1 MTPLPPYRRE
11 IDGLRAIAVLAVV
24 FYHFAIPGFGGGF
37 VGVDV
42 FFVISGF
49 LIGGILWREL
59 VATGR
64 LSLARF
70 YTRRLRRLAP
80 AFVMMALVSGLVA
93 YFILL
98 PFEFRE
104 FGKALIAST
113 LYFSNIVFYRQSG
126 YFDGA
131 ADEKLLLHTWSLS
144 VEEQFYIF
152 LPITFILL
160 ARFRRHIP
168 ALLALLFAGSLAANL
183 WFTPQSPTATFF
195 LFPFRAW
202 EMLAGV
208 LLAIHGQKTG
218 EIWRHGAWPSLLGLG
233 LVLAGILFIEPGAGF
248 PGWQVLAPV
257 VGTVLLLWNGRDP
270 NPVNRL
276 LSARLPV
283 FIGLISY
290 SLYLWHWPVMV
301 LSKYYRDDY
310 GMIET
315 LLWIAL
321 ALLLATVSWRYVE
334 RPVRLSS
341 LGGWPLLGAVVVASG
356 SLLALGAAV
365 YLQNGMPDR
374 FAPKTRMHI
383 DASADFLQDWSRCY
397 RPETGPFKGVE
408 ICPIGPQGPPEVL
421 VWGDSHVRAFQ
432 AGIALAAQEHKRPGL
447 LIWHAGCPP
456 LFGISKT
463 ESAATPQ
470 EDTACT
476 DTLNRMQNALQQVPE
491 IRKLLVIGRW
501 AYYANGQGVGN
512 DAHNKI
518 TLHGKDF
525 NTAVAE
531 TFTELSP
538 QFDSIF
544 VLRQVPEIP
553 EYDSRKLARLLAHGR
568 IGRAELQAMTTTPTA
583 QVLQRV
589 AKSEPVFEALA
600 KAGVIRLLDPW
611 KMFCTG
617 DSCSAIKDGKAL
629 YFDNN
634 HVVNNTALM
643 LRSLFDPV
651 FAP

>member
-1 MTPLPPYRRE
+1 MTTPPPYRRE

-59 VATGR
+59 SDTGH
-64 LSLARF
+64 LSLSRF
-70 YTRRLRRLAP
+70 YTRRVRRLAP
-80 AFVMMALVSGLVA
+80 AFVVMALFSGLAA

-104 FGKALIAST
+104 FGKALIAAT
-113 LYFSNIVFYRQSG
+113 LYFSNIIFYRQSG

-152 LPITFILL
+152 LPITFLL
-160 ARFRRHIP
+160 LVRWRRHIP
-168 ALLALLFAGSLAANL
+168 KLLAGVFIASLAANIL
-183 WFTPQSPTATFF
+183 LTPQSPTATFF

-208 LLAIHGQKTG
+208 LLAIHGQKIG
-218 EIWRHGAWPSLLGLG
+218 KNWRHGVWPSLLGLM
-233 LVLAGILFIEPGAGF
+233 LVLGGIVLIEPGAGF

-257 VGTVLLLWNGRDP
+257 AGTALLLWNGRDD
-270 NPVNRL
+270 NPVNRI

-301 LSKYYRDDY
+301 LSKYYRDGY
-310 GMIET
+310 GRFET
-315 LLWIAL
+315 LFWIAL
-321 ALLLATVSWRYVE
+321 ALGLATLSWRFVE
-334 RPVRLSS
+334 RPVRLSH
-341 LGGWPLLGAVVVASG
+341 LKGWPLVGAVAVASG
-356 SLLALGAAV
+356 SLLALGGAV

-374 FAPKTRMHI
+374 FNAKTRMHI

-397 RPETGPFKGVE
+397 RPETGPFTGVE
-408 ICPIGPQGPPEVL
+408 ICPIGPDGPPEVL

-432 AGIALAAQEHKRPGL
+432 AGVSLAAMEHTRPGL

-456 LFGISKT
+456 LFGVSKT
-463 ESAATPQ
+463 ESAATPL
-470 EDTACT
+470 EDATCT
-476 DTLNRMQNALQQVPE
+476 DTLQRIRSTLQQQPT

-512 DAHNKI
+512 DAQNNI
-518 TLHGKDF
+518 QLHGKDF
-525 NTAVAE
+525 SSAVRD
-531 TFTELSP
+531 TFTELAR
-538 QFDSIF
+538 QFDRVF

-568 IGRAELQAMTTTPTA
+568 LDTAELARLTTVPKS

-589 AKSEPVFEALA
+589 AKSEPVFNALA
-600 KAGVIRLLDPW
+600 AKGKIRLIDPW
-611 KMFCTG
+611 DMFCTG
-617 DSCSAIKDGKAL
+617 DTCSAIRNGKAL
-629 YFDNN
+629 FFDNN
-634 HVVNNTALM
+634 HVVNNTGLM
-643 LRSLFDPV
+643 LRNLFDPV

>member
-1 MTPLPPYRRE
+1 MTTPPPYRRE

-80 AFVMMALVSGLVA
+80 AFVIMALVSGLA
-93 YFILL
+93 AWFILL

-113 LYFSNIVFYRQSG
+113 LYFSNIIFYRQSG

-160 ARFRRHIP
+160 ARWRRHIP

-183 WFTPQSPTATFF
+183 WFTPHSPTATFF

-218 EIWRHGAWPSLLGLG
+218 ESWRHGAAPSWLGLA
-233 LVLAGILFIEPGAGF
+233 LVLAGILFIQPDAGF

-257 VGTVLLLWNGRDP
+257 TGTALLLWNGRDP

-301 LSKYYRDDY
+301 LSKYYRDGY
-310 GMIET
+310 GTVET
-315 LLWIAL
+315 LFWIAL
-321 ALLLATVSWRYVE
+321 ALGLATLSWRFVE
-334 RPVRLSS
+334 RPVRLSNIH
-341 LGGWPLLGAVVVASG
+341 GWPLAGAVVVASG
-356 SLLALGAAV
+356 SLLAFGGAV

-374 FAPKTRMHI
+374 FGPQTRMHI

-397 RPETGPFKGVE
+397 WPDSGPFQGVE
-408 ICPIGPQGPPEVL
+408 ICPIGPKGPPEVL

-432 AGIALAAQEHKRPGL
+432 AGIALAAEEHKRPGL

-470 EDTACT
+470 EDAACT
-476 DTLNRMQNALQQVPE
+476 DTLNRIQTALQQVPT

-512 DAHNKI
+512 DAQNTI
-518 TLHGKDF
+518 ALHGKDF
-525 NTAVAE
+525 DTAVND
-531 TFTELSP
+531 TFTALAQ
-538 QFDSIF
+538 QFDTVF

-553 EYDSRKLARLLAHGR
+553 LYDSRRLARLMAHGR
-568 IGRAELQAMTTTPTA
+568 IDDTELHRLTTVPRS

-589 AKSEPVFEALA
+589 AKSEPVFKSLA
-600 KAGVIRLLDPW
+600 TEGKIRLLDPW
-611 KMFCTG
+611 DMFCASDT
-617 DSCSAIKDGKAL
+617 CSAIRDGKAL
-629 YFDNN
+629 FFDNN
-634 HVVNNTALM
+634 HVVNNTGLM
-643 LRSLFDPV
+643 LRRLFDPV

>member
-1 MTPLPPYRRE
+1 MTTPPPYRRE

-24 FYHFAIPGFGGGF
+24 FYHFSIPGFGGGF

-59 VATGR
+59 SDTGR
-64 LSLARF
+64 LSLSRF
-70 YTRRLRRLAP
+70 YTRRIRRLAP
-80 AFVMMALVSGLVA
+80 AFVVMALVSGLAA
-93 YFILL
+93 YAILL

-104 FGKALIAST
+104 FGKTLIAST
-113 LYFSNIVFYRQSG
+113 LYFSNIIFYRQSG

-152 LPITFILL
+152 LPITLILL
-160 ARFRRHIP
+160 ARWRQHIP
-168 ALLALLFAGSLAANL
+168 KLLMLLFAASLAASIL
-183 WFTPQSPTATFF
+183 FTPQSPTATFF

-202 EMLAGV
+202 EMLLGV
-208 LLAIHGQKTG
+208 LLAIHGQKSG
-218 EIWRHGAWPSLLGLG
+218 ESWRHGAWPSLLGLA
-233 LVLAGILFIEPGAGF
+233 LVLGGGALIKPGAGF

-257 VGTVLLLWNGRDP
+257 FGTALLLWNGRDV
-270 NPVNRL
+270 NVINRL
-276 LSARLPV
+276 LSAPVPV

-301 LSKYYRDDY
+301 LSKYYRDGY
-310 GMIET
+310 GAGET
-315 LLWIAL
+315 LFWIGVSVV
-321 ALLLATVSWRYVE
+321 LATLSWRYVE
-334 RPVRLSS
+334 RPVRLSQIK
-341 LGGWPLLGAVVVASG
+341 GWPLVGAVVLVSG
-356 SLLALGAAV
+356 SLLSLGGVV

-374 FAPKTRMHI
+374 FGAQTRMHI

-397 RPETGPFKGVE
+397 WPDSGPFKGVE
-408 ICPIGPQGPPEVL
+408 ICPIGPEGPPEVL

-470 EDTACT
+470 EDAACT
-476 DTLNRMQNALQQVPE
+476 DTLNRMQAALKQVPS
-491 IRKLLVIGRW
+491 IRNLLVIGRW
-501 AYYANGQGVGN
+501 AYYANGQGMGN
-512 DAHNKI
+512 DAHNTI
-518 TLHGKDF
+518 ELHGKDF
-525 NTAVAE
+525 ETAVKDS
-531 TFTELSP
+531 FTELAAR
-538 QFDSIF
+538 FDKVF

-568 IGRAELQAMTTTPTA
+568 IDTAGLERLTTVPLA
-583 QVLQRV
+583 QVQARV

-600 KAGVIRLLDPW
+600 NAGIIRLIDPW
-611 KMFCTG
+611 AMFCTG
-617 DSCSAIKDGKAL
+617 ETCSAINKGKSL

-634 HVVNNTALM
+634 HVVNNTGLM
-643 LRSLFDPV
+643 LRNMFDPV